1 MSNLADLRTLLEESP
16 GCVVLVLITRP
27 SNQDQI
33 GMVQTKAENTI
44 ANLNPTGWKC
54 VSFASVPEAP
64 APGSAPLNDLFTLLH
79 TEDPEVDGVV
89 LSAGEGLDRPAKYYT
104 LKEIDS
110 GLELVKAFST
120 KAAG

>member
-1 MSNLADLRTLLEESP
+1 MTNLADLRTLLEQSP

-33 GMVQTKAENTI
+33 GLVQTRAENTI
-44 ANLNPTGWKC
+44 ANLNPAGWRC
-54 VSFASVPEAP
+54 VTFAAVPEEP
-64 APGSAPLNDLFTLLH
+64 PPGDALDDLFKLLH
-79 TEDPEVDGVV
+79 TEDPEVDGVL
-89 LSAGEGLDRPAKYYT
+89 LSVGEGLNRPAKYYS

-120 KAAG
+120 KAVG

>member
-16 GCVVLVLITRP
+16 SCVVLVLITRP
-27 SNQDQI
+27 SNQGQI
-33 GMVQTKAENTI
+33 GMVQMKAENTI
-44 ANLNPTGWKC
+44 ANLNPTGWRC
-54 VSFASVPEAP
+54 VTFAAVPEEP
-64 APGSAPLNDLFTLLH
+64 PPGDALDELFTLLH

-89 LSAGEGLDRPAKYYT
+89 LSAGEDLNRPAKYYT

-120 KAAG
+120 TAVS